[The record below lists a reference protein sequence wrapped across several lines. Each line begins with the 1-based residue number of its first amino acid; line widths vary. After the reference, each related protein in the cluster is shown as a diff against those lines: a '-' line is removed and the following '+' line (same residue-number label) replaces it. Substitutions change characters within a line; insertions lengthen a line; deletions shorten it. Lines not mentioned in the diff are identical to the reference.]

1 MQMKPRGRAESA
13 TSRGQSETLGFV
25 LVFSLLIIGAL
36 VVVGLGATAIGDTE
50 KQLSDDRAEKTLTQF
65 DSKAGLVA
73 LEESDSQR
81 VSLPNDENG
90 QFFVDEDAG
99 WMAIVIENRST
110 GNTQEIFN
118 SSLGA
123 MTYENGDTTFAYQGG
138 GVWRETENGGQM
150 ISPPE
155 FHYRNGT
162 LTLPAISVTGEG
174 SIDGTA
180 VIKQNGTTKEFPT
193 ASPLASETNPLEKFE
208 VRVVVSSDYYG
219 GWGQYF
225 EERTDGAVRYDE
237 TRERAILELVA
248 PADYPPVGS
257 GLYSGTT
264 DALEIN
270 NANVYSYNS
279 STPGTTTTGNAK
291 VAVVGDLEIDNNG
304 DVYGDVEVGGDL
316 KITHNQGTVHDGNIS
331 YGENSDIEG
340 APVCDDSSR
349 SGHTNWDIGP
359 DTTDCGGYWVEQN
372 GSIEDRPVVNR
383 LIVEQVNKLE
393 EPENNDNDEE
403 GNINESTNR
412 LSCTSPCE
420 IDAGSYYLE
429 EISSSDPNLI
439 FNTSGGDVNIAV
451 DGDVHIDG
459 TMDVDGS
466 GRVNLYINE
475 TFEGA
480 NGFKAGNRSSS
491 RNPASQ
497 FWVYLKTD
505 GTATFNG
512 GGSEFVG
519 VFYGPGG
526 VVDDG
531 AEIEFTSM
539 GGGQSE
545 FYGGLL
551 GDITTQIN
559 NADVYFDEA
568 LTKVDPVTVETTWVK
583 ITYLHITVNE
593 IRIED

>member
-1 MQMKPRGRAESA
+1 MRPRGNEQSA
-13 TSRGQSETLGFV
+13 AGRGQSETLGFV

-36 VVVGLGATAIGDTE
+36 VVVGLGASAIGDTE
-50 KQLSDDRAEKTLTQF
+50 KQLADDRAEKTLTQF

-81 VSLPNDENG
+81 VSLPNDDG
-90 QFFVDEDAG
+90 QFFVNNDTG
-99 WMAIVIENRST
+99 WMAVVIENRST
-110 GNTQEIFN
+110 GSTQEIIN
-118 SSLGA
+118 TSLGSV
-123 MTYENGDTTFAYQGG
+123 TYENGGTTFAYQGG
-138 GVWRETENGGQM
+138 GVWRGTESGGQM
-150 ISPPE
+150 LSPPE

-162 LTLPAISVTGEG
+162 LTLPAVSVTGDKSIGG
-174 SIDGTA
+174 SA
-180 VIKQNGTTKEFPT
+180 VITQNGTTKEFPT
-193 ASPLASETNPLEKFE
+193 ASPLANETNPLERFE
-208 VRVVVSSDYYG
+208 VRVVVSSDYYR

-225 EERTDGAVRYDE
+225 EERTDGAVRYDDP
-237 TRERAILELVA
+237 RERAILELVA

-291 VAVVGDLEIDNNG
+291 VAVVGDLEVDNNG

-316 KITHNQGTVHDGNIS
+316 KITHPQGTVHNGNIS
-331 YGENSDIEG
+331 YGGSSDIEG
-340 APVCDDSSR
+340 PPVCDDPSHSQ
-349 SGHTNWDIGP
+349 TNWDIGP
-359 DTTDCGGYWVEQN
+359 LTTNCGGYWVEQN
-372 GSIEDRPVVNR
+372 GSIEDRAVVDR
-383 LIVEQVNKLE
+383 LIEEQTQKLQQ
-393 EPENNDNDEE
+393 PENNDNNKE
-403 GNINESTNR
+403 GNIDESTNR

-429 EISSSDPNLI
+429 EISSSDPDVV
-439 FNTSGGDVNIAV
+439 FNTSGGDINIAV
-451 DGDVHIDG
+451 DGNVHIDG

-466 GRVNLYINE
+466 GRVNMYVNDS
-475 TFEGA
+475 FVGA
-480 NGFKAGNRSSS
+480 NGFEAGNRSSPQ
-491 RNPASQ
+491 NPASQ

-512 GGSEFVG
+512 GGSKFVG

-526 VVDDG
+526 SISEG

-559 NADVYFDEA
+559 NADIYFDES
-568 LTKVDPVTVETTWVK
+568 LTKVEPVTEETTFVK
-583 ITYLHITVNE
+583 ITYLHITINE
-593 IRIED
+593 IRVES